1 MYWDGAVRPPGKMW
15 WLVPMGWRCAAVW
28 SGTNST
34 VLLHLSQPRTSLHI
48 HYCNLAVPLEQKLIT
63 GCCKNNGPTA
73 FHRCKNYRM
82 VRAWIESINKRLR
95 RSSCSDVI
103 AWPCS
108 FDLMED
114 FMGLHPMVS
123 ASNIST
129 FCFPL
134 VWTLLFCLV
143 NCRKHR
149 AMLGRRERFRSPF
162 CIT

>member
-1 MYWDGAVRPPGKMW
+1 
-15 WLVPMGWRCAAVW
+15 
-28 SGTNST
+28 
-34 VLLHLSQPRTSLHI
+34 
-48 HYCNLAVPLEQKLIT
+48 
-63 GCCKNNGPTA
+63 
-73 FHRCKNYRM
+73 M

-162 CIT
+162 CITWLIQKGSRFGFRSSFGAEVVCACSKIVHFQQWAAKGEFGLNVLRALRLGPFCIPSSDYLLSTDYISISISMYK